1 MDSTGRRPFTGKEYL
16 ESLKDGREVWLH
28 GERVKDVASHP
39 AFRNSA
45 RSVARLY
52 DALHDPRYR
61 DVLTCPTDTGG
72 GSYTHRFFK
81 ASRSKEE
88 LLAARDA
95 IAGWA
100 RLTYGW
106 MGRTPDYKGSFLATL
121 GGNPEFY
128 APFEQNALRW
138 YKEAQERVLFI
149 NHAII
154 NPPVDRN
161 RPVHEVGDVFIN
173 VEKETDAGIIVSGA
187 KMVAT
192 GSALTHY
199 NFVAHNGTLPIQ
211 KEEFALVFFVPQ
223 DTPGVKLICRP
234 SYEMNAAVMGS
245 PFDYPLSSR
254 LDENDAVLVFDKA
267 LIPWENVLVYR
278 DVQKANS
285 FFPKSGFT
293 NLFLFHGCTRLA
305 VKLDFLAGVL
315 MKAVESTGTSE
326 FRGVQALIGEFIA
339 WRNMMWALS
348 TAMALDP
355 NPGPN
360 GTVLPNIEHGTVY
373 RVFSTVAWPRLREI
387 VENVVAGAMIVQ
399 PSSAE
404 DFRNPEIR
412 KYIDRFYRGS
422 NGYDA
427 EKKLKVIKLL
437 WDALGSEFGGRHG
450 LYERNYTGNHEDI
463 RIHALNVAKETGSA
477 QQFHQFVEQCMSEY
491 DIHGWTDPT
500 WINPDDVNLI
510 RKQSGEKTDLQSIYS

>member
-1 MDSTGRRPFTGKEYL
+1 MKPFTGSEYL
-16 ESLKDGREVWLH
+16 DSLRDGREIWLH
-28 GERVKDVASHP
+28 GERVKDITTHP

-52 DALHDPRYR
+52 DALHDSKYH
-61 DVLTCPTDTGG
+61 DVLTSPTDTGG
-72 GSYTHRFFK
+72 GSYTHKFFK
-81 ASRSKEE
+81 ASHSAQE
-88 LLAARDA
+88 LLEARDA
-95 IAGWA
+95 IAQWA

-138 YKEAQERVLFI
+138 YKKAQEQVLFI

-161 RPVHEVGDVFIN
+161 RPIHEVSDVFIN
-173 VEKETDAGIIVSGA
+173 VERETDAGIIVSGA

-192 GSALTHY
+192 GSALTNY
-199 NFVAHNGTLPIQ
+199 NFVAHNGTLPIH

-267 LIPWENVLVYR
+267 LITWDNVLVYR
-278 DVQKANS
+278 NVEKANQ
-285 FFPKSGFT
+285 FFPQSGFT
-293 NLFLFHGCTRLA
+293 NLFMFHGCTRLA
-305 VKLDFLAGVL
+305 VKLDFIAGIV

-326 FRGVQALIGEFIA
+326 FRGVQANVGELIA
-339 WRNMMWALS
+339 WRNMLWAIS
-348 TAMALDP
+348 TAMATDP

-360 GTVLPNIEHGTVY
+360 GTVLPNMEHGTAY
-373 RVFSTVAWPRLREI
+373 RVFSTMAWTRIREL

-399 PSSAE
+399 PSSSE
-404 DFRNPEIR
+404 DFKNPELR
-412 KYIDRFYRGS
+412 PYIDRFYRGS

-427 EKKLKVIKLL
+427 ENKLKVIKLL
-437 WDALGSEFGGRHG
+437 WDAVGSEFGGRHG

-463 RIHALNVAKETGSA
+463 RIHALNVAKQNGSA
-477 QQFHQFVEQCMSEY
+477 DTFRALVDQCMSEY
-491 DIHGWTDPT
+491 DINGWTDST
-500 WINPDDVNLI
+500 WVNPDDVSRI
-510 RKQSGEKTDLQSIYS
+510 MKGTPTAR

>member
-1 MDSTGRRPFTGKEYL
+1 MKPITGSEYL
-16 ESLKDGREVWLH
+16 ESLRDDREVWLH
-28 GERVKDVASHP
+28 GERVKDITTHP

-52 DALHDPRYR
+52 DALHNPKYH
-61 DVLTCPTDTGG
+61 DVLTSPTDTGG
-72 GSYTHRFFK
+72 GSYTHKFFK
-81 ASRSKEE
+81 ASRSSQE
-88 LLAARDA
+88 LLEARDA
-95 IAGWA
+95 IAQWA

-138 YKEAQERVLFI
+138 YKKAQEQVLFI

-161 RPVHEVGDVFIN
+161 KPIHEVSDVFIN

-192 GSALTHY
+192 GSALTNY

-211 KEEFALVFFVPQ
+211 QEEFALVFFVPQ
-223 DTPGVKLICRP
+223 DTRGVKLICRP
-234 SYEMNAAVMGS
+234 SYEMNAAIMGS

-278 DVQKANS
+278 KVKKANK
-285 FFPKSGFT
+285 FFPQSGFH
-293 NLFLFHGCTRLA
+293 NLFMFHGCTRFA
-305 VKLDFLAGVL
+305 VKLDFIAGIL
-315 MKAVESTGTSE
+315 MKAVDSTGTSE
-326 FRGVQALIGEFIA
+326 FRGVQANVGELIA
-339 WRNMMWALS
+339 WRNMMWAIS
-348 TAMALDP
+348 TAMATDP
-355 NPGPN
+355 DRGPN
-360 GTVLPNIEHGTVY
+360 GTVLPNMEHGTAY
-373 RVFSTVAWPRLREI
+373 RVFSTMAWTRIREL

-399 PSSAE
+399 PSSSE
-404 DFRNPEIR
+404 DFKNPELR
-412 KYIDRFYRGS
+412 PYIDRFYRGS

-427 EKKLKVIKLL
+427 ENKLKVIKLL
-437 WDALGSEFGGRHG
+437 WDAMGSEFGGRHG

-463 RIHALNVAKETGSA
+463 RIHALAVAKQNGSA
-477 QQFHQFVEQCMSEY
+477 DAFRAFVDQCMSEY
-491 DIHGWTDPT
+491 DINGWTDST
-500 WINPDDVNLI
+500 WVNPDDVSQILKSKPGV
-510 RKQSGEKTDLQSIYS
+510 R